1 MRNDLTAIIRLLV
14 AAPLLTLLCFSCGG
28 KNQNPG
34 FESVKIEQITIKPL
48 PSMQEAERTL
58 ARAAGVLD
66 SIRQGADFAAMASQY
81 SEHSSAAHGGAL
93 TLVPGWM
100 PAGFDDSVA
109 AMADGQLSLVQTTP
123 SVYIV
128 ALDSSQFLSVR
139 SSHIL
144 IMPDTTRAWVG
155 KDKAWKEAEEKAWDM
170 YRRVK
175 NGESLHDLAKEHSMD
190 PGSAQNGGDLGWSKR
205 NQFVREFEEVAFG
218 QEEGAI
224 HEPIK
229 TRFGWHVIRTV
240 KKKDQSYYLRM
251 IEFKV
256 PLSESDR
263 ARARK
268 VAEQARSMA
277 LAGKKLEAVA
287 EELAPTDE
295 AAVSYSK
302 PYEVRKNLLL
312 PNIAQIIEKLEP
324 GEISELISA
333 DNSFYFLR
341 LADK

>member
-1 MRNDLTAIIRLLV
+1 MRNDLTAITRLLV
-14 AAPLLTLLCFSCGG
+14 AAPLITLLFASCGG
-28 KNQNPG
+28 KNQNPNL
-34 FESVKIEQITIKPL
+34 ENIRIEQITIKPL
-48 PSMQEAERTL
+48 PSAQEAQKTL
-58 ARAAGVLD
+58 ARAAAVLD

-81 SEHSSAAHGGAL
+81 SEHSSASRGGAL

-109 AMADGQLSLVQTTP
+109 AMKDGQLILVQTIP
-123 SVYIV
+123 SVFIV
-128 ALDSSQFLSVR
+128 ARDSSQFLSVR

-144 IMPDTTRAWVG
+144 IMPDTTRAWIG
-155 KDKAWKEAEEKAWDM
+155 KDKAWKEAEGKAWEM

-175 NGESLHDLAKEHSMD
+175 NGESFHDLAKENSQD

-205 NQFVREFEEVAFG
+205 NQFVREYEDVAFG

-224 HEPIK
+224 HEPVK
-229 TRFGWHVIRTV
+229 SRFGWHVIRTV
-240 KKKDQSYYLRM
+240 KKKDQNLFLRM

-256 PLSESDR
+256 PLNESDR
-263 ARARK
+263 TRARQ

-277 LAGKKLEAVA
+277 LAGKKLEIIAG
-287 EELAPTDE
+287 ELASTAD

-312 PNIAQIIEKLEP
+312 PNIARIIEKLEP
-324 GEISELISA
+324 GDISELISA
-333 DNSFYFLR
+333 DDSYYFLR